1 MSWKQWWWGILL
13 ATVMVLGI
21 ALRAYAYWEFP
32 IAGETTDE
40 VAWTMLGSS
49 VLQTGFPQSWSYF
62 SAYTDVRDMYV
73 GDVYYRVVAPVV
85 DHPPLFA
92 LIPGGIQTIVGRAWD
107 TLPSIKLIRFPMI
120 LLGGANIILFAW
132 WLQRVWGKSIR
143 TFVAVV
149 LFNTVPIFVFLSR
162 LVVSEN
168 LLLTFFLLTLVGLSA
183 WKQSW
188 GKVLVFLS
196 LFLMPLTKLAGI
208 ALAIGVLVGSIQMV
222 KKRELFLMAAAFVA
236 GLGSMVAYM
245 VWWDPQLFWQV
256 QFGQATRDVGFLTLY
271 VTQFGTPTLVQ
282 HFVTDYWTWLGYF
295 VVFATLLFG
304 GRETLPKEKKWHH
317 FLHMVFFAN
326 LSFLLLS
333 IGEQT
338 VHGWYRI
345 IFFPLFAFYWGD
357 WAEWWWKTIRWKALS
372 LLWLLLIFLPRNA
385 LRGVVNNVQF
395 WETQSLWARIWVA
408 LAGVPILAELSSH
421 SKKLARQWP
430 WQRIWQACFVVVLLV
445 VIFSNMVRVVTIRS
459 DIYWEDDLYIET
471 GTRS

>member
-1 MSWKQWWWGILL
+1 
-13 ATVMVLGI
+13 
-21 ALRAYAYWEFP
+21 
-32 IAGETTDE
+32 
-40 VAWTMLGSS
+40 
-49 VLQTGFPQSWSYF
+49 
-62 SAYTDVRDMYV
+62 
-73 GDVYYRVVAPVV
+73 
-85 DHPPLFA
+85 
-92 LIPGGIQTIVGRAWD
+92 
-107 TLPSIKLIRFPMI
+107 
-120 LLGGANIILFAW
+120 
-132 WLQRVWGKSIR
+132 
-143 TFVAVV
+143 
-149 LFNTVPIFVFLSR
+149 
-162 LVVSEN
+162 
-168 LLLTFFLLTLVGLSA
+168 
-183 WKQSW
+183 
-188 GKVLVFLS
+188 
-196 LFLMPLTKLAGI
+196 
-208 ALAIGVLVGSIQMV
+208 
-222 KKRELFLMAAAFVA
+222 
-236 GLGSMVAYM
+236 
-245 VWWDPQLFWQV
+245 
-256 QFGQATRDVGFLTLY
+256 
-271 VTQFGTPTLVQ
+271 
-282 HFVTDYWTWLGYF
+282 
-295 VVFATLLFG
+295 
-304 GRETLPKEKKWHH
+304 
-317 FLHMVFFAN
+317 MVFFAN